1 MTDKTVDI
9 HLDSGMRF
17 VARTGS
23 GHGIV
28 MDDRDGDKG
37 PRPTELVLAGLG
49 GCTAMDVLSILRKKQ
64 QDVRRLEVHVGAAQR
79 GAYPQIFSDIDLLV
93 EVEGPGVSVA
103 AVCHAIEL
111 AARKYCSVGAMLA
124 AGETVI
130 HHRYHV
136 IGTGTDPFDD
146 TGEVEV
152 SGPFARPEALS
163 RPEAP

>member
-64 QDVRRLEVHVGAAQR
+64 QDVSRLEVHVGAAQR
-79 GAYPQIFSDIDLLV
+79 AAYPQIFSDIDLLV

-136 IGTGTDPFDD
+136 IGTGAEPLDE

-152 SGPFARPEALS
+152 SGPFARP
-163 RPEAP
+163 